1 MDEDFTNFFRPS
13 RFIQRANMSIDA
25 PGNDI
30 NPYQYSDI
38 KINPLNSF
46 QGAFEPTSINP
57 YQHLNPPP
65 FGNPLNSFQGA
76 FEPTSM
82 QGDAFSTSKLLQK
95 RCGFLFFNWF

>member
-38 KINPLNSF
+38 KINPYGTEF
-46 QGAFEPTSINP
+46 
-57 YQHLNPPP
+57 
-65 FGNPLNSFQGA
+65 
-76 FEPTSM
+76 
-82 QGDAFSTSKLLQK
+82 FS
-95 RCGFLFFNWF
+95 GGI